1 MAASSVIPYGLR
13 LHCKFLSSYS
23 ECQVTSIFFI
33 PSIRRKNSE
42 LGVSHLN
49 LSSKL
54 SENRNLREKKN
65 GQVEDLFAGCFFVCL
80 FWFYHTENL
89 KSYELS
95 W

>member
-1 MAASSVIPYGLR
+1 MAASSVIPYDLR

-33 PSIRRKNSE
+33 PSIRRKDSE

-54 SENRNLREKKN
+54 SENRNLWEKKM
-65 GQVEDLFAGCFFVCL
+65 VRLRICLLDVFLFVSFGF
-80 FWFYHTENL
+80 TIL
-89 KSYELS
+89 KI
-95 W
+95 